1 MIVLCIAATL
11 LYAFSFLYFVKVT
24 IDKANEHGIFL
35 LIEYL
40 DGALTEIGMANLI
53 LTLTINVTM
62 IVLLVALNIVSA
74 MA

>member
-1 MIVLCIAATL
+1 
-11 LYAFSFLYFVKVT
+11 LYFVKVT

-40 DGALTEIGMANLI
+40 DVALQEIGMPEFV
-53 LTLTINVTM
+53 LTLAINVTV
-62 IVLLVALNIVSA
+62 IVLLVAFNIVSA